1 MDVDTYQ
8 GGGGGGL
15 FDKPQRRQHRH
26 RHRHRRLQRQAAWK
40 RTLAGVSIIAA
51 ALVVGGLAIGAAYIF
66 TRPPAEAA
74 PAATDDEPKPT
85 TGDPR
90 LVGRWLT
97 DLDATIE
104 QMKEKTP
111 LTDQQELQIRRQRQ
125 ISVLTFTDTTL
136 TIQIKGKPDTQPYHL
151 VSSGGDRLVLRT
163 WFVAS
168 KSEEEIR
175 IRFVGPDICWVEV
188 PKFKLVE
195 CYRKVKPPGPVAD
208 PGAVP
213 DPLGKEP

>member
-8 GGGGGGL
+8 GGSGGL
-15 FDKPQRRQHRH
+15 FGKPQRRHERH

-51 ALVVGGLAIGAAYIF
+51 ALVVGGLAIGAAYYF
-66 TRPPAEAA
+66 TRLPA
-74 PAATDDEPKPT
+74 PASTADTDDEIKAT

-104 QMKEKTP
+104 QLKEKTP
-111 LTDQQELQIRRQRQ
+111 LTDQQELQVRRQRQ

-136 TIQIKGKPDTQPYHL
+136 TIQIKGKPDTQFYN
-151 VSSGGDRLVLRT
+151 VASAAGDRLVLTT
-163 WFVAS
+163 WFAAS

-175 IRFVGPDICWVEV
+175 IRFVGPDVCWFEV

-195 CYRKVKPPGPVAD
+195 CYRKIKKPGPAGD
-208 PGAVP
+208 PGEAP
-213 DPLGKEP
+213 DPLKKET